1 MDSLLSAISLV
12 ASEIALFAATGFFLL
27 GLNELAVDILWLT
40 VSVKKRVAGPLDGER
55 PLPDRTGATEAPLAV
70 FIPAWREA
78 EVIGAM
84 LRHTLKSARYG
95 AYRLYVG
102 CYPNDP
108 DTIAAVAAVAD
119 PRIRLVV
126 GDVPGGTT
134 KADCLNTI
142 WRSMAEDE
150 RREGRAFA
158 AVILHDAEDVVHPE
172 AFGWFGRL
180 IGHYDMIQLPVV
192 PLIDR
197 HSRWLSGHYADE
209 FSESHSRDLIVRQA
223 IGAAL
228 PSAGVG
234 CAFSRARLEML
245 VEEARGGPFDALS
258 LTEDYELGLKLGQPG
273 RALFLRIRDAA
284 GKLVATGEYFPAR
297 LEAALVQKSRWI
309 TGIALAGWDRLGWT
323 GGLAERW
330 MRLRDRQV
338 LIVALVTAAGY
349 LAAGLWFLLLASGRG
364 DANLF
369 GSPLLQWLAATN
381 ALLCLWRLGVRTACT
396 ANAYGWREGGRAAPR
411 LIVSTMILI
420 LASWRA
426 IALYRQMRRTGAPR
440 WNKTVHAFPT
450 ELSGA

>member
-12 ASEIALFAATGFFLL
+12 AGELALFAGAGFFLL
-27 GLNELAVDILWLT
+27 GVNELAVDILWLIM
-40 VSVKKRVAGPLDGER
+40 VVKKKYSASTDAKPPHSDQIAAAE
-55 PLPDRTGATEAPLAV
+55 PPLAV

-84 LRHTLKSARYG
+84 LRHTLKLAQYG
-95 AYRLYVG
+95 SYRIYVG

-108 DTIAAVAAVAD
+108 GTISAVKSVD
-119 PRIRLVV
+119 NSRVRLVV
-126 GDVPGGTT
+126 GERPGGTT

-142 WRSMAEDE
+142 WRSMVEDE
-150 RREGRAFA
+150 RREGRPFA
-158 AVILHDAEDVVHPE
+158 AVILHDAEDVVHPD

-180 IGHYDMIQLPVV
+180 IGRYDMIQLPVV

-197 HSRWLSGHYADE
+197 GSRWLSGHYADE
-209 FSESHSRDLIVRQA
+209 FSESHSRDLPVRQA

-234 CAFSRARLEML
+234 CAFSRTRLEAL
-245 VEEARGGPFDALS
+245 VEEERGGPFDALS
-258 LTEDYELGLKLGQPG
+258 LTEDYELGLKLGQSG
-273 RALFLRIRDAA
+273 RALFLRVRDSA
-284 GKLVATGEYFPAR
+284 GKLVATGEFFPGQ
-297 LEAALVQKSRWI
+297 LDAALTQKSRWI
-309 TGIALAGWDRLGWT
+309 TGIALAGWDRLGWA

-349 LAAGLWFLLLASGRG
+349 LAVGLWLLLLTSQSKGADLFAS
-364 DANLF
+364 
-369 GSPLLQWLAATN
+369 PVLQGLAAAN
-381 ALLCLWRLGVRTACT
+381 ALLCLWRLGVRMACT
-396 ANAYGWREGGRAAPR
+396 ANIYGWREGARAAPR
-411 LIVSTMILI
+411 LLVSTLILI

-426 IALYRQMRRTGAPR
+426 IALYWQMRRSGSPR
-440 WNKTVHAFPT
+440 WNKTSHAFPA